1 MSIFEKIRLIGEWSP
16 LLSFDQRI
24 GQAKDA
30 HAQTL
35 VVVEACKWLA
45 TKTDTTADDNLV
57 AALQAML
64 LTPQGEAFIRAC
76 IDEVAKIGVPS

>member
-16 LLSFDQRI
+16 LLSFGQRI
-24 GQAKDA
+24 GESKDTHERA
-30 HAQTL
+30 L

-76 IDEVAKIGVPS
+76 IAEAGKIGAPK

>member
-1 MSIFEKIRLIGEWSP
+1 MSIFDKLRLIGEWSP
-16 LLSFDQRI
+16 LLSFGQRI
-24 GQAKDA
+24 GQATDT

-45 TKTDTTADDNLV
+45 TKTDTTTDDHLV

-76 IDEVAKIGVPS
+76 IDEAGKLKVVA